1 LAVVSSSSYTIL
13 VPPADTDELP
23 IGLTHWAYPVALTS
37 VVISLTVNAVVT
49 GLIVLRILKVYWEVR
64 STSKGQALGVGG
76 SEAKVRS
83 IIFIMIESG
92 MAMFAI
98 QLIRVV
104 LTVVKRYDALIIILE
119 IIEMVNVII

>member
-1 LAVVSSSSYTIL
+1 MAVVSSSSYTIL
-13 VPPADTDELP
+13 VPAANTDGLP
-23 IGLTHWAYPVALTS
+23 IALTRWAFPVALTS

-64 STSKGQALGVGG
+64 STYKGQALRAGG
-76 SEAKVRS
+76 AEAKIRS

-104 LTVVKRYDALIIILE
+104 LTVLKRVDALIIILN